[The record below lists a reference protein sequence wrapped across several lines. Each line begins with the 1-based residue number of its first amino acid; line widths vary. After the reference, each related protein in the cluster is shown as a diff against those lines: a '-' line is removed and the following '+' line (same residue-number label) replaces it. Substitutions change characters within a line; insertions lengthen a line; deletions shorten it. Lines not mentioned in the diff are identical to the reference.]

1 MAIIAQKH
9 CSHGYTIMHQKYEF
23 NTILP
28 NCVIDFCY
36 GAGFDG

>member
-1 MAIIAQKH
+1 MAIIAQK
-9 CSHGYTIMHQKYEF
+9 CCIHGYPIENQKYEF

-36 GAGFDG
+36 GVGFDG